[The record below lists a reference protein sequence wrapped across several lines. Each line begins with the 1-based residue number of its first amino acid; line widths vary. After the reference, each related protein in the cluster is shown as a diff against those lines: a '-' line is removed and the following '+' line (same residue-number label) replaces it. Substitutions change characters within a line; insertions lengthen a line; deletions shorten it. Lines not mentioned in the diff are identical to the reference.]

1 MFSIALNTQIYANEF
16 KIGFAELPITPELID
31 EWEDINNDAQ
41 FDPDIDKWTD
51 VNGNNQFDAVWM
63 AGFQNKRAAQGVK
76 DDLMAVT
83 AVIDDGQTRIG
94 IICADTIGLMRKFVL
109 SVREDAPEEW

>member
-41 FDPDIDKWTD
+41 FDPDIDQPRNLAKS
-51 VNGNNQFDAVWM
+51 
-63 AGFQNKRAAQGVK
+63 
-76 DDLMAVT
+76 VT
-83 AVIDDGQTRIG
+83 V
-94 IICADTIGLMRKFVL
+94 
-109 SVREDAPEEW
+109 E